1 MQVQKMHGVSLIY
14 SMKGVFKMT
23 KNEQTATM
31 YESIP
36 AVAELNKVPGFNP
49 LKLLRR
55 IVSPESGEAVLQLD
69 LPYKKLWFR
78 LANPKGRIRLNALRI
93 TEQMAIY
100 EAQIYLERTDENP
113 IGSFTSSCT
122 KEEAPG
128 GQYIQAAQ
136 QAAMDEA
143 LSDAGFGIQFADVN
157 MGTKGSRY
165 GSRIPVNGA
174 AVNKNGNISAG
185 TGTVSAERVQPS
197 AAPAGGMVKAF
208 PAAAGK
214 AETSS
219 QEKPAQQSALPV
231 QEKMTA
237 ADAGQ
242 GEKKQTDSG
251 MAVHTVPQAKIP
263 SESAAGNNHPIA
275 GLPAGMQE
283 NSENLPVNPEN
294 RMGNLPVQPATE
306 QKTEEKVQALA
317 SVGKTAEPAQGTAKM
332 SSVMPAGTMKA
343 SAVVETVQA
352 DKAQSQTG
360 GSRLPAGP
368 QTEVQNTAQSA
379 GAGELP
385 VKTAEAESLPIQAN
399 TGTPAVE
406 TPENVLSASVKQNV
420 DDDTRKAVQGMM
432 ALLGGQNVSP
442 KAGTVSTGTAANVEN
457 AQTKAPVSDVQKLP
471 VTGGAAST
479 VQNLPVTEGK
489 ASTAQDLP
497 VTESMAAEAQN
508 LPASGNPVQKKAEVK
523 YTSDMSVEEI
533 ISRMTFEEAGQ
544 VVVDAGV
551 CKGQTLAEVAERRPP
566 SLRFYVYG
574 AYRGDNNILR
584 AAARI
589 MLDSLEAKKAG

>member
-1 MQVQKMHGVSLIY
+1 
-14 SMKGVFKMT
+14 MT

-55 IVSPESGEAVLQLD
+55 IVSPENGEAVLQLD

-157 MGTKGSRY
+157 MGAKGSRY
-165 GSRIPVNGA
+165 GSRIPVNGTA
-174 AVNKNGNISAG
+174 ADKNGSIPAG

-197 AAPAGGMVKAF
+197 AAPAGGTVKVF

-219 QEKPAQQSALPV
+219 KEKSAQQSALPV

-242 GEKKQTDSG
+242 GEKKRMDNSV
-251 MAVHTVPQAKIP
+251 AVHMVPQAKAP
-263 SESAAGNNHPIA
+263 SESAAGNNHPTTV
-275 GLPAGMQE
+275 LPAGMQE
-283 NSENLPVNPEN
+283 GTESLPVNPEN
-294 RMGNLPVQPATE
+294 PMGNLPVQPGTE
-306 QKTEEKVQALA
+306 QVPNSAQITAA
-317 SVGKTAEPAQGTAKM
+317 SAGTAKA
-332 SSVMPAGTMKA
+332 VQTVKA
-343 SAVVETVQA
+343 VQA
-352 DKAQSQTG
+352 DKAHPQTE
-360 GSRLPAGP
+360 SSSLPAGP
-368 QTEVQNTAQSA
+368 QEVIEETAQPAS
-379 GAGELP
+379 GELP
-385 VKTAEAESLPIQAN
+385 VKGDTAESLPIQTNA
-399 TGTPAVE
+399 GTPAMG
-406 TPENVLSASVKQNV
+406 TPENTLPVSEKK
-420 DDDTRKAVQGMM
+420 DTGEDTQTAVQGMM
-432 ALLGGQNVSP
+432 ALLGGQNISAV
-442 KAGTVSTGTAANVEN
+442 TD
-457 AQTKAPVSDVQKLP
+457 TK
-471 VTGGAAST
+471 
-479 VQNLPVTEGK
+479 E
-489 ASTAQDLP
+489 
-497 VTESMAAEAQN
+497 
-508 LPASGNPVQKKAEVK
+508 PVQEKVNAG
-523 YTSDMSVEEI
+523 YTSDMPVEEI
-533 ISRMTFEEAGQ
+533 MKRMTFEEAGQ